1 MTRTVKIFAVG
12 VIAIVALLAAACPKR
27 TTIAELQRNPG
38 RFNGKDVTIAGVVRS
53 TYGGGIPGTSM
64 GGGIYEIDD
73 GTGTM
78 WVIAQD
84 NPPNKGA
91 EIAVSGTYGNVASWN
106 GRNYGTG
113 IVENERHYR
122 KR

>member
-1 MTRTVKIFAVG
+1 MTRTVKIITVGLIAV
-12 VIAIVALLAAACPKR
+12 VALLAAACPKR

-38 RFNGKDVTIAGVVRS
+38 RFNGKDVTVAGVVRS
-53 TYGGGIPGTSM
+53 TYGGGIPGTPI

-78 WVIAQD
+78 WVIAQG
-84 NPPNKGA
+84 NPRNKGA
-91 EIAVSGTYGNVASWN
+91 ELAVTGTFGNVASWG

-113 IVENERHYR
+113 ISEDKRHYR
-122 KR
+122 RR